1 MKPIFKIGD
10 KVTFYGI
17 KGTITA
23 IKQIDE
29 TTFEYTINNEY
40 KTIQETD
47 WDSRDWDIYIKDK
60 PYHQTDNSNKLNT
73 IQDKLNVM
81 QNKLDTIQ
89 YRLYK

>member
-10 KVTFYGI
+10 KVTFYSI

-47 WDSRDWDIYIKDK
+47 WDERDWDNYIKDK
-60 PYHQTDNSNKLNT
+60 SYHQIDNSNKPNT
-73 IQDKLNVM
+73 IQKKLNVM
-81 QNKLDTIQ
+81 RDKLNTIVYNLNK
-89 YRLYK
+89 